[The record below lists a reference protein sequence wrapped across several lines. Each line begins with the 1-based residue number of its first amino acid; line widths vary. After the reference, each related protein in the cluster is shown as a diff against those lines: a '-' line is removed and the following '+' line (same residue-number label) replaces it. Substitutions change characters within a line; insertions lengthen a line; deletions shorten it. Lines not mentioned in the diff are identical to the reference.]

1 VVKAGTTTYPLI
13 LYSIGGKVGIGTTS
27 PSYTLDVSGACRFT
41 GGITIAISTP
51 GAWASNN

>member
-27 PSYTLDVSGACRFT
+27 PSYTLDVSGAGRFT